1 MPRKKGQSKAEKAAI
16 LKMAP
21 EGSTRIRVS
30 DEFGKEKY
38 RHLDG
43 VLDTDTVLTK
53 RDGSPVVM
61 KGTPGRKGNPR
72 NAPVASEAVADSI
85 RRKDE
90 VLDDDAVLQ
99 AAKEAPESSSVLHQV
114 MIQLAEEAA
123 SLKFERA
130 EAERRGDSTSN
141 ISQRRARI
149 LQAVGDTW
157 LKRKAQLV
165 SQGLNLDGPE
175 FSAVFTLVSETFKES
190 MLESGARPEMVETV
204 FAKFASKLSDE
215 WKLEAKRRM
224 KEA

>member
-1 MPRKKGQSKAEKAAI
+1 MPRKKGQSKADKVAI

-21 EGSTRIRVS
+21 EGSTRIRVF

-38 RHLDG
+38 RALDG
-43 VLDTDTVLTK
+43 VLDTDTIDVK
-53 RDGSPVVM
+53 KDGSPVVM
-61 KGTPGRKGNPR
+61 KGKPGRKGNPR
-72 NAPVASEAVADSI
+72 NAPVANQAVADSI

-90 VLDDDAVLQ
+90 ILDDDPVLQ
-99 AAKEAPESSSVLHQV
+99 AAKEAPESSEVLHQV

-204 FAKFASKLSDE
+204 FAKFAGKLSDE
-215 WKLEAKRRM
+215 WKSEAKRRM